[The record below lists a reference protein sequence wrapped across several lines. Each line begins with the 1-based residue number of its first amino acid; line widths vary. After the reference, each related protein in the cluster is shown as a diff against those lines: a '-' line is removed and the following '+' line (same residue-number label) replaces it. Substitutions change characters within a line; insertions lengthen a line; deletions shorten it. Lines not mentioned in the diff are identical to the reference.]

1 MCYIRNKHMTKK
13 RNAQELSINTII
25 LAVLGLIILVV
36 LVALLTGRLGGF
48 SKGIGEA
55 SSCEKLCEVILK
67 SKTAYDTKDLC
78 EDAGGDYRSGN
89 FDDVTSGVC
98 CCT

>member
-1 MCYIRNKHMTKK
+1 MARLQITQKK
-13 RNAQELSINTII
+13 SQGLSITTII
-25 LAVLGLIILVV
+25 LAVLGLIILVA

-48 SKGIGEA
+48 SKGVGEA
-55 SSCEKLCEVILK
+55 GSCEKFCEVTDK
-67 SKTAYDTKDLC
+67 TKTASAD
-78 EDAGGDYRSGN
+78 EDACETAGGKYMPGN